1 MQVVLAVEGCIF
13 TSIDVPTCS
22 APTGKKK
29 SQKLKLNFLLDDLPE
44 LMYKAVRFT
53 QLWNK
58 YKQDAER
65 YVFRSFDA
73 ATVRALVQELIDKH
87 CIELRKHVAN
97 NDTVRRCLPPPPHTA
112 RAAAALRVCA
122 GRLVRS
128 VCLQRCGSWSVLI
141 WSLSASD
148 CCAAVVDAVIVAVD
162 DIGCRGRVCR
172 CGCVAVV
179 PMCSMPSGR
188 PGISRRLALWC
199 TCIFML
205 AHACGGSAVE
215 RPPPQP
221 CRGAVA
227 ERGSPVQEGTT
238 NTVERRST
246 RTRATVATQRS
257 GDGSGEL
264 VLE

>member
-1 MQVVLAVEGCIF
+1 MTTSSCSHGTLCPRTATSWGCGHRSRSVQVVLAVEGCIF

-73 ATVRALVQELIDKH
+73 AAVRTLVQELIDKH

-97 NDTVRRCLPPPPHTA
+97 NDIVRRCFSPPPLSPTA
-112 RAAAALRVCA
+112 RAAAASRVCP
-122 GRLVRS
+122 GRLVRAVRFIHS
-128 VCLQRCGSWSVLI
+128 GSWSVRI

-148 CCAAVVDAVIVAVD
+148 CCALRRR
-162 DIGCRGRVCR
+162 CRRCSCCCCR
-172 CGCVAVV
+172 DGLHTVSL
-179 PMCSMPSGR
+179 PM
-188 PGISRRLALWC
+188 
-199 TCIFML
+199 
-205 AHACGGSAVE
+205 
-215 RPPPQP
+215 
-221 CRGAVA
+221 
-227 ERGSPVQEGTT
+227 
-238 NTVERRST
+238 
-246 RTRATVATQRS
+246 
-257 GDGSGEL
+257 
-264 VLE
+264 